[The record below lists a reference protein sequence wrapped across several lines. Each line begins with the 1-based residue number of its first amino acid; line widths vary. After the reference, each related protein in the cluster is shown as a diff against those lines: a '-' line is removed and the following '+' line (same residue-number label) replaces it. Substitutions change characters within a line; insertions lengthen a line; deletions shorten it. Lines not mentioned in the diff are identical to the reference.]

1 MDQVGSKSRPFV
13 DGNVLGN
20 RLGNK
25 IRESHLLGSQFLE
38 GKYRLAVHVAHWRDL
53 VWRVVLLPK
62 IGRLT
67 R

>member
-1 MDQVGSKSRPFV
+1 MDRVGSKSRPFV
-13 DGNVLGN
+13 NGNVLEN
-20 RLGNK
+20 RLGNR
-25 IRESHLLGSQFLE
+25 IREGLLLGSQVLE
-38 GKYRLAVHVAHWRDL
+38 GKYKLAVHEAYWRDL